1 MYKSLA
7 LSVIIALILG
17 GCCTTPDTLPCPSRP
32 ILEEFTEQEL
42 ADIDPDVQAKIAAN
56 QIRLKAYA
64 KRLEA
69 RACE

>member
-1 MYKSLA
+1 MYKSTVFA
-7 LSVIIALILG
+7 VIITVFLG

-42 ADIDPDVQAKIAAN
+42 ETMSPDVQEKVATN